1 MIRNYDRSAK
11 INDTQNSP
19 YIPDHTSI
27 IGGSGSCFTKL
38 NEKMTRYWHK
48 IYIKFIYLS
57 KIHSNQSI
65 DCLSMEEK
73 EVEIKE
79 LKLQKHSKTTEYVYE
94 NLDYNPTK
102 KRKVLIVLD
111 DVIANMKVIRSN

>member
-57 KIHSNQSI
+57 KIHSNHKVTITYQWKRKSRIENLKNPNAFI
-65 DCLSMEEK
+65 DYWQT
-73 EVEIKE
+73 ID
-79 LKLQKHSKTTEYVYE
+79 VYE
-94 NLDYNPTK
+94 NLEDYNSTK
-102 KRKVLIVLD
+102 EKKCW
-111 DVIANMKVIRSN
+111 